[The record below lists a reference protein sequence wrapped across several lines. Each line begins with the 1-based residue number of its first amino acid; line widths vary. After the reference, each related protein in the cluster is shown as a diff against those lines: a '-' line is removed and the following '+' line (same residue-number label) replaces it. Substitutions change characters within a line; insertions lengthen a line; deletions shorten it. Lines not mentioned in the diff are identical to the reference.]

1 MKLLS
6 KAAAE
11 PWLIIVG
18 HLLSDRSNPEQ
29 ESLQG
34 EKAGSQQFLSS
45 MLWNSYYQDRNLS
58 DTFGIELDF
67 AGLITWRWDSKHTQQ
82 HWVQVIK
89 WAAATCWLQVPG
101 KGQPVGSGHG
111 TKHTLCTAAHTAKL
125 QGTTTC
131 FRHTFQQL
139 AKKRGLN
146 AIYSDICMYMPLSS
160 KC

>member
-34 EKAGSQQFLSS
+34 DKAGSQQVLSS

-82 HWVQVIK
+82 H
-89 WAAATCWLQVPG
+89 
-101 KGQPVGSGHG
+101 
-111 TKHTLCTAAHTAKL
+111 
-125 QGTTTC
+125 
-131 FRHTFQQL
+131 
-139 AKKRGLN
+139 
-146 AIYSDICMYMPLSS
+146 
-160 KC
+160 